1 MPKPKP
7 LVKIYAAAFYFSH
20 ISRDLYQIASIFSVS
35 TDAVRQWAKTDDW
48 AHALS
53 TLGYE
58 GERKFLRKP
67 TRDTAR
73 ENAEVFSKAKAAYLA
88 AMRAGE
94 PRHKLATIAG
104 AAVGL
109 PRRRIHA
116 WAMKYNWRSVCETD
130 SDPKKGETH
139 R

>member
-7 LVKIYAAAFYFSH
+7 VVKIHAAAFYFSH
-20 ISRDLYQIASIFSVS
+20 LSRNLDQIASVFEVS

-48 AHALS
+48 EHALK

-58 GERKFLRKP
+58 GERTFLRKS

-73 ENAEVFSKAKAAYLA
+73 DNAETFSKAKAAYLA
-88 AMRAGE
+88 AMRAGQ

-116 WAMKYNWRSVCETD
+116 WAMKYGWRSVSETD
-130 SDPKKGETH
+130 AKKGETH

>member
-7 LVKIYAAAFYFSH
+7 LVKIHAAAFYFSH
-20 ISRDLYQIASIFSVS
+20 LSRDLYQIAEVFSVS
-35 TDAVRQWAKTDDW
+35 TDTVRQWAKTDDW
-48 AHALS
+48 EDALR

-58 GERKFLRKP
+58 GERSFIRKP

-73 ENAEVFSKAKAAYLA
+73 ENADVFDTAKAAYLA

-94 PRHKLATIAG
+94 PKHKWATLAG
-104 AAVGL
+104 NAVGL

-116 WAMKYNWRSVCETD
+116 WAMKDGWRDEVETD
-130 SDPKKGETH
+130 SNEGDTH

>member
-20 ISRDLYQIASIFSVS
+20 LSRDLYKIAEVFSVS
-35 TDAVRQWAKTDDW
+35 TDAVRRWAKTDDW
-48 AHALS
+48 EHALR
-53 TLGYE
+53 TLGYQ

-73 ENAEVFSKAKAAYLA
+73 DTPEVFDTAKAAYLA

-94 PRHKLATIAG
+94 PTHKLATIAG

-116 WAMKYNWRSVCETD
+116 WPMKYRWRSVSETQ
-130 SDPKKGETH
+130 KKGETH
-139 R
+139 P